1 MVKAALET
9 VLRRDRL
16 VVAAALA
23 GLAALALN
31 SAP

>member
-1 MVKAALET
+1 MSEIGLEG

-23 GLAALALN
+23 GIVILAW
-31 SAP
+31 